1 MDHPAIDHIEKTL
14 GDSYRKEIDQEENV
28 WRSLPFFAATIAL
41 ELTALFQ
48 LLTKLPV
55 AGTWAAVGVEGLLA
69 VTGLLLTAALVL
81 LAACIAPVR
90 FRYLSKEPLLLRYTE
105 DLIAAEQAPEN
116 QSYAEPLKALPSLK
130 LELARQ
136 YSVATDHN
144 RRINKRREPHRA
156 VAGLCV
162 VGSVLMILLLVAVT
176 LVYHVPDDTIVYH
189 VPDDT
194 ITGDVHGPAQA
205 VTAPGQSA
213 GGASASAGG
222 AAPASDPAHPAS
234 PTDANHH

>member
-1 MDHPAIDHIEKTL
+1 VIISPAPLSPHILDTPIEKTL

-144 RRINKRREPHRA
+144 RRINKRRELHRA

-176 LVYHVPDDTIVYH
+176 LVYH